1 MKKLV
6 NDKVFK
12 VFTITAMCLGMP
24 LVVTTGLMLAGE
36 DISSSARLFVK
47 IDGIICSIIIIGCL
61 IWFIVDPITD
71 VMQNWVTKRNRAKQT
86 VIPCEDEEEE
96 DGEEDTTL
104 QTAESVQ
111 PLKDIDDE
119 VGLFKQQYICNEF
132 RNRPIL
138 ECFHELFKIDANR
151 RTNSYILFYCAQEI
165 GWFISI
171 PPYAHIE
178 RLFGEKNVGSK
189 QIYSRAK
196 SLASSEAYSKTN
208 FDKLRENKKLLRET
222 LATLENSSL

>member
-24 LVVTTGLMLAGE
+24 LVVATGLMLAGE

-86 VIPCEDEEEE
+86 VIPCED
-96 DGEEDTTL
+96 DEEDTTL
-104 QTAESVQ
+104 QATESVQ
-111 PLKDIDDE
+111 VLKDIDGE

-171 PPYAHIE
+171 PPYARIE